1 MGSVKRLTVPGRYDQ
16 ISTICDFVAQGAEK
30 AGLDED
36 ATFHVQLACDE
47 ACTNIIEH
55 AYGGEGEGVI
65 DVSWQVNRRT
75 LTITLQDQGR
85 PFNPDAVE
93 SPDIPQNPDKI
104 DQLKIG
110 GLGLHFMRR
119 LMDEVTFSF
128 DTNRGNTLIMVKHI
142 KPQETT

>member
-1 MGSVKRLTVPGRYDQ
+1 MGSAKQLTVPGRYDQ
-16 ISTICDFVAQGAEK
+16 ISAICSFVAQGAEK

-55 AYGGEGEGVI
+55 AYGGESEGEI
-65 DVSWQVNRRT
+65 AVSWQINRRT
-75 LTITLQDQGR
+75 LTITLKDRGR
-85 PFNPDAVE
+85 PFNPDKVE
-93 SPDIPQNPDKI
+93 SPSIPQDPDEI

-128 DTNRGNTLIMVKHI
+128 DKSRGNTLIMVKHI
-142 KPQETT
+142 KPQEAK